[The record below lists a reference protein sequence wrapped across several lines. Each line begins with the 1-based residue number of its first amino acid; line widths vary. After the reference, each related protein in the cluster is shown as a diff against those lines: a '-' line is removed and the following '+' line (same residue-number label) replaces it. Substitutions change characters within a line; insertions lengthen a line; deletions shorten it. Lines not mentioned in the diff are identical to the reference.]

1 MKKRLRRINLFIF
14 IIWIYLLSSFCS
26 SPFQGIIVLCA
37 GDSITEASYPR
48 YLQKILNKES
58 IKVKVLNYGLSGY
71 TSSEYL
77 NFLEK
82 NKNKLAAHYP
92 DFVLLQLGTNDV
104 RVDYDSTQAGQFYQ
118 NMKKI
123 ISIFYE
129 FESHSTRKTRILL
142 ATIPPIPE
150 ASFYPWTSESRR
162 RVEDEINPLIK
173 KICCEEKLDLV
184 DNYSLFLRFPHLLPE
199 VHPSKDGYKKLAQ
212 NWYMVLK
219 PLLTQ

>member
-1 MKKRLRRINLFIF
+1 MIF
-14 IIWIYLLSSFCS
+14 ILKRITFSVWIILFFSFCS

-48 YLQKILNKES
+48 YLQKILKKEG
-58 IKVKVLNYGLSGY
+58 IKAKVLNYGLSGY
-71 TSSEYL
+71 TSGEYL

-104 RVDYDSTQAGQFYQ
+104 RVDFDLTQAEQFYQ

-123 ISIFYE
+123 ISVFYE
-129 FESHSTRKTRILL
+129 FEGHSNRKIRILL

-173 KICCEEKLDLV
+173 KICREEQLDLV
-184 DNYSLFLRFPHLLPE
+184 DNYSLFLRSPHFLPE
-199 VHPSKDGYKKLAQ
+199 VHPSKEGYKKLAQ
-212 NWYMVLK
+212 NWYLALK